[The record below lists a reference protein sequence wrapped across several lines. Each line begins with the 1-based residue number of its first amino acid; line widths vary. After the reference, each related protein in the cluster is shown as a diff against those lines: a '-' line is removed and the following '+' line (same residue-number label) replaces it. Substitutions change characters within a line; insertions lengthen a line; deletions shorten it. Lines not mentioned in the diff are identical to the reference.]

1 MLIRFFALP
10 FVSVLDSIQPRIKLL
25 EAIMNN
31 TEVMVDVSEASAQS
45 ASKKTYVAPTGPQDL
60 SLRATEAGTQFA
72 VDGLAT
78 STTS

>member
-1 MLIRFFALP
+1 MLIRLFALP

-45 ASKKTYVAPTGPQDL
+45 ASKKTY
-60 SLRATEAGTQFA
+60 
-72 VDGLAT
+72 
-78 STTS
+78 